1 MNTPDEL
8 EQLWQTQPV
17 DPVIKG
23 EEMLRI
29 IMNKTAK
36 FDRTIRRR
44 NIRET
49 VAALVVAAFFAI
61 AAWKQ
66 HNAIER
72 LGSLIIVAGALFI
85 IYYIRRHGAEPPDPN
100 PDQTLGG
107 YQRALAEK
115 YGHQIR
121 LLRNVKFW
129 YLAPMYVGLLIAT
142 AGLLKERAA
151 SGALTWVDAIGPI
164 VYTLVF
170 AAIWWLNEV
179 YTVRKLQGMR
189 TKLMAGE
196 EEQETPC

>member
-1 MNTPDEL
+1 
-8 EQLWQTQPV
+8 
-17 DPVIKG
+17 
-23 EEMLRI
+23 
-29 IMNKTAK
+29 
-36 FDRTIRRR
+36 
-44 NIRET
+44 
-49 VAALVVAAFFAI
+49 VVAAFFAI

>member
-8 EQLWQTQPV
+8 EQLWKTQPV
-17 DPVIKG
+17 DPAMKG
-23 EEMLRI
+23 EEMRQI
-29 IMNKTAK
+29 VMKKIAA
-36 FDRTIRRR
+36 FDRKIRLR
-44 NIRET
+44 NRTESL
-49 VAALVVAAFFAI
+49 AALVVVGFFAI

-66 HNAIER
+66 HNAIEQ

-107 YQRALAEK
+107 YQRSLAEK
-115 YGHQIR
+115 YDHQIR

-129 YLAPMYVGLLIAT
+129 YMAPMYVGLLIMT

-151 SGALTWVDAIGPI
+151 SSALTWRHAIGPI
-164 VYTLVF
+164 VYTVVF

-179 YTVRKLQGMR
+179 YAVRKLERMR
-189 TKLMAGE
+189 TKLMAGVE
-196 EEQETPC
+196 EPETQC